1 VDDLWQEMTYL
12 AYHLHWDFD
21 RLLDLEHTDRIRMV
35 EEVAALNRRV
45 WEEIRD
51 G

>member
-1 VDDLWQEMTYL
+1 MDDLWQEMTYL
-12 AYHLHWDFD
+12 AYHLHWNFD
-21 RLLDLEHTDRIRMV
+21 RLLDLEHADRIRMV

>member
-1 VDDLWQEMTYL
+1 MDDLWQEMTYL
-12 AYHLHWDFD
+12 AYHLHWDLD
-21 RLLDLEHTDRIRMV
+21 RLLDLEHADRIRMV

>member
-1 VDDLWQEMTYL
+1 MDDLWQEMTYL

-21 RLLDLEHTDRIRMV
+21 RLLDLEHPDRVRMV
-35 EEVAALNRRV
+35 EEVASLNRRV

>member
-21 RLLDLEHTDRIRMV
+21 RLLDLEHPDRVRMV
-35 EEVAALNRRV
+35 EEVASLNRRV

>member
-1 VDDLWQEMTYL
+1 MDDLWQEMTYL

-21 RLLDLEHTDRIRMV
+21 RLLDLEHGDRIRMV
-35 EEVAALNRRV
+35 EEVASLNRRV